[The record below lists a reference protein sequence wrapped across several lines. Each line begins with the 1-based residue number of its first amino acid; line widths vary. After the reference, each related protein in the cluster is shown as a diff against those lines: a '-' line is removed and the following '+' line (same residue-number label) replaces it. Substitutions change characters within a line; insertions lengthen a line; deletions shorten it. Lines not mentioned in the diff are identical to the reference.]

1 MIKNQH
7 LMVICV
13 LLSCASVQAATIQGR
28 ATGSFCCVL
37 DAQGNLVNTVTN
49 SDGTITNSNAGSP
62 QFIISNN
69 DADVGGSTTVTWG
82 TASNASNGTVNSFS
96 FDGSGSDA
104 GSLPGSTSADSL
116 FQIGSFD
123 YYNAASKQDNI
134 SGMSFF
140 LDMEVI
146 NGDMSMAFPTLQF
159 DLDITNTPDK
169 SDPVASQD
177 FVSIA
182 NAWMILADGSKTAIM
197 GPMGF
202 DLDGISYE
210 FMLNG
215 FAIIDP
221 ATGLPMLDA
230 DGDYM
235 FSNSTSA
242 FENSLT
248 EAAIYGT
255 IAQVSAVPLPGAL
268 WLMLSGLLMLV
279 SYRRR

>member
-1 MIKNQH
+1 MFKFQYLI
-7 LMVICV
+7 V
-13 LLSCASVQAATIQGR
+13 LCALSFSQLLQAATIEGR

-37 DAQGNLVNTVTN
+37 DAQGNLVDIVTN
-49 SDGTITNSNAGSP
+49 SDGTMSNASNGSP
-62 QFIISNN
+62 QFSISNN
-69 DADVGGSTTVTWG
+69 DADVGGTTTVTWG
-82 TASNASNGTVNSFS
+82 TASNASNGDLNSFT

-104 GSLPGSTSADSL
+104 GSLPGSTTDNSL

-123 YYNAASKQDNI
+123 YYNAATKQDNI

-140 LDMEVI
+140 LDMELI
-146 NGDMSMAFPTLQF
+146 NGDMAMAFPRLQF

-169 SDPVASQD
+169 NDPVASQD

-182 NAWMILADGSKTAIM
+182 NAWMIMADGSQTAIM
-197 GPMGF
+197 GPLGF
-202 DLDGISYE
+202 ELDGIGYE

-221 ATGLPMLDA
+221 ATGLPMLD
-230 DGDYM
+230 DNGDYL

-248 EAAIYGT
+248 EAAIFGSIT
-255 IAQVSAVPLPGAL
+255 QVVPIPGAF
-268 WLMLSGLLMLV
+268 WLMLSGLGLLA
-279 SYRRR
+279 YRKR

>member
-1 MIKNQH
+1 MFKFQYLI
-7 LMVICV
+7 V
-13 LLSCASVQAATIQGR
+13 LCALFFSQLLQAATIEGR

-37 DAQGNLVNTVTN
+37 DAQGKLVNTVTN
-49 SDGTITNSNAGSP
+49 PDGTMTNVNSGSP
-62 QFIISNN
+62 QFTISNN

-82 TASNASNGTVNSFS
+82 TASNASNDTVNSFT

-104 GSLPGSTSADSL
+104 GSLPGSTTDNSL

-123 YYNAASKQDNI
+123 YYNAATRQDNI

-140 LDMEVI
+140 LDMELI
-146 NGDMSMAFPTLQF
+146 NGDMAMAFPRLQF

-169 SDPVASQD
+169 NDPIASQD

-182 NAWMILADGSKTAIM
+182 NAWMIMADGSQTAIM

-202 DLDGISYE
+202 ELDGIGYE

-221 ATGLPMLDA
+221 LTGLPMLD
-230 DGDYM
+230 GSGNYI

-248 EAAIYGT
+248 EAAIFGT

-268 WLMLSGLLMLV
+268 WLMLSGLGLLA
-279 SYRRR
+279 YRKR